1 MVFIEIGKWLFL
13 HLIIQPYHQN
23 EYLVLKDLLKHT
35 KGHKKKEVF
44 VFVLMVS
51 FDTKCQRYFSAVN
64 VSITFYKWYRSGAK
78 NNSLKLLAAK
88 VSKPFY

>member
-1 MVFIEIGKWLFL
+1 MFL

-35 KGHKKKEVF
+35 KGHKIKEVF

-51 FDTKCQRYFSAVN
+51 LTQSVKDIFLRLMSVLLFISDIEAGQR
-64 VSITFYKWYRSGAK
+64 IIH
-78 NNSLKLLAAK
+78 
-88 VSKPFY
+88 